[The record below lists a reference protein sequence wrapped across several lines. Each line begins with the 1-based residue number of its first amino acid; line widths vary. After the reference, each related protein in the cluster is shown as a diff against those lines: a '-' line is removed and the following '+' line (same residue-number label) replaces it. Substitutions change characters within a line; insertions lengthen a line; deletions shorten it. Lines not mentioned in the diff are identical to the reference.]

1 MNKLIKVHR
10 IWREKKLKFYLHSI
24 SVEVPCVSTRR
35 TTLLCIEYPLCLELR
50 TKHGIE
56 EKKINHKNKEI
67 KKPKKNRMKNECEYA
82 TNYEE
87 REYFSYMPSEW
98 AVAAIINYHRCV
110 VCVYSKCITFSW
122 TLRSEQTRLNTCVS
136 GCHCAFRH
144 LFPLCD

>member
-50 TKHGIE
+50 TKHGIG
-56 EKKINHKNKEI
+56 K
-67 KKPKKNRMKNECEYA
+67 KKNQPQKQRNEKSDEKWVRVRNQLWR
-82 TNYEE
+82 TWIF
-87 REYFSYMPSEW
+87 FSYIPRNGLLPQLLT
-98 AVAAIINYHRCV
+98 IIDALCV
-110 VCVYSKCITFSW
+110 SIRNVSHFPE
-122 TLRSEQTRLNTCVS
+122 RSEQTRLNTCVS